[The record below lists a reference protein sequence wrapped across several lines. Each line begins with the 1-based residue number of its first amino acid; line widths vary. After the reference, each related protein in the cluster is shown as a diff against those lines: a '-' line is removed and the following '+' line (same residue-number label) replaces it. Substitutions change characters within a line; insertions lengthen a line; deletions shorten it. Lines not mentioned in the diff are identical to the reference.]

1 MVEWRPVCAFYARA
15 RCSAFGLRI
24 DPHRRFIFTC
34 HALRVSNPN
43 IASLLARP
51 PLSDDQESQHVV
63 VTGFVRTVRN
73 QKLRSFVEI
82 GDGSTATPLQA
93 VLDPHQAKG

>member
-1 MVEWRPVCAFYARA
+1 MEWRPVCAFYAWA
-15 RCSAFGLRI
+15 RCSAVWVRI

-34 HALRVSNPN
+34 HALRVSHPS
-43 IASLLARP
+43 IASLLARSP
-51 PLSDDQESQHVV
+51 SCDDRESQRVV

-82 GDGSTATPLQA
+82 GDGSSTKSLQA
-93 VLDPHQAKG
+93 VLEPHQAKG

>member
-1 MVEWRPVCAFYARA
+1 MEWRPVCAFHARA

-34 HALRVSNPN
+34 HALRVANPN

-51 PLSDDQESQHVV
+51 QLSNDQEGQRVV

-82 GDGSTATPLQA
+82 GDGSAAKSLQA
-93 VLDPHQAKG
+93 VLEPHQAKG